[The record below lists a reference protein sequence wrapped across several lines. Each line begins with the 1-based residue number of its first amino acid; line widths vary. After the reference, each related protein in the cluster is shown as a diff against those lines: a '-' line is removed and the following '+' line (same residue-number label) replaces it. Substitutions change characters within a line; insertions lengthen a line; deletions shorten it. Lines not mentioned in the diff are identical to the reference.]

1 MEEAPG
7 VEYLDDPSFI
17 PEEWFAD
24 MVGVTKFRN
33 DRPERVVIWA
43 SPNDAPYIKT
53 KPIHSSQRVLEVR
66 EDRSMVFELK
76 VIINRELVRL
86 LFGYAEGL
94 KVLSPRKLKW
104 MMEKHFRMGL
114 ENYESSNG

>member
-1 MEEAPG
+1 
-7 VEYLDDPSFI
+7 
-17 PEEWFAD
+17 

-66 EDRSMVFELK
+66 EDRSMVFEFK
-76 VIINRELVRL
+76 VIVNRELVRL
-86 LFGYAEGL
+86 LFGFAEGIQ
-94 KVLSPRKLKW
+94 VLRPRKLVY
-104 MMEKHFRMGL
+104 MMKKHFQLGAEL
-114 ENYESSNG
+114 YEKPDQESGPNS